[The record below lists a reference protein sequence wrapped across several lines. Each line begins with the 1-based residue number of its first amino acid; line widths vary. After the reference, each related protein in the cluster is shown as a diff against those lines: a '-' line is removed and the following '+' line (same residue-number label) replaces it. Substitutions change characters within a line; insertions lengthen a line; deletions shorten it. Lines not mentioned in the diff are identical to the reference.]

1 MSYNINRKGNRMDNN
16 IQYIIAGLGN
26 FGKEYDNT
34 RHNAGFI
41 AADALCK
48 KHYVSAD
55 RQKYR
60 SLITEARISGVRVL
74 IMKPLTYMNESGKAI
89 REAMSF
95 YKIPPE
101 RLIVF
106 CDDINLEP
114 GRLRLRRK
122 GSSGGQNGLNSII
135 AEIGSD
141 NFTRIKIG
149 IGQKPH
155 PAYDL
160 AAWVLSRFTE
170 ADRKAIDASL
180 PRICDTV
187 ELLLEGK
194 DDEAMRTCNSQI

>member
-1 MSYNINRKGNRMDNN
+1 METNQIKYV
-16 IQYIIAGLGN
+16 IAGLGN
-26 FGKEYDNT
+26 FGSEYENT

-41 AADALCK
+41 AADALCER
-48 KHYVSAD
+48 HCVRAD

-60 SLITEARISGVRVL
+60 ALITEARIAGARVL
-74 IMKPLTYMNESGKAI
+74 IMKPLTYMNDSGKAV
-89 REAMSF
+89 REAMAF

-101 RLIVF
+101 NLIVL

-135 AEIGSD
+135 RELGSD

-160 AAWVLSRFTE
+160 AAWVLSKFTKD
-170 ADRKAIDASL
+170 DRSAIDASL
-180 PRICDTV
+180 DRICKTI
-187 ELLLEGK
+187 ELVIEGK
-194 DDEAMRTCNSQI
+194 DDEAMRTCNSAN

>member
-1 MSYNINRKGNRMDNN
+1 MDNN

-41 AADALCK
+41 AADALCEK
-48 KHYVSAD
+48 YYARAD
-55 RQKYR
+55 RQKYK
-60 SLITEARISGVRVL
+60 SLIADTRIGDARVL
-74 IMKPLTYMNESGKAI
+74 IMKPLTYMNESGKAV

-101 RLIVF
+101 RLIVL

-135 AEIGSD
+135 AETGSD

-155 PAYDL
+155 PSYDL

-170 ADRKAIDASL
+170 ADRKAIDAAL
-180 PRICDTV
+180 PKICDTV
-187 ELLLEGK
+187 RLIIEGK
-194 DDEAMRTCNSQI
+194 DDEAMRVCNSQI